1 MTERTDSNKFIEKSN
16 YREKWGKRAGIV
28 GFVSNLFLFV
38 SKLTVGILFNS
49 IAITADAINN
59 LSDTATSL
67 ITIFGFKLSAKPAD
81 EEHPYGHA
89 RMEYISGFMV
99 SLIIV
104 FLGLQ
109 LLKSSIEKIISPD
122 ITEFSYISVIILILS
137 ILAKGGQWF
146 FYRRIAKK
154 IRSGALAAASQDS
167 RNDIFATLAIL
178 ISIIFYY
185 FTKID
190 LDGYMGAAVAL
201 VILIFGI
208 KLVIDTINP
217 LLGTAPTRA
226 FVETIYKKILSY
238 DGIIGLHDL
247 TVHNYGYKQSF
258 ASVHCEVPA
267 DQDIIR
273 SHDIIDNI
281 ERDFLNDMN
290 VKLVIHLDPVV
301 VNDERTN
308 KAKEAIAAS
317 VYEFSPQISIHD
329 FRAVWGI
336 THSKFIFD
344 VVLPFDF
351 KYCDDEVIEIISK
364 KVTLVNPEY
373 SAVITVDHDYV
384 PKI

>member
-208 KLVIDTINP
+208 N
-217 LLGTAPTRA
+217 
-226 FVETIYKKILSY
+226 FFSY
-238 DGIIGLHDL
+238 
-247 TVHNYGYKQSF
+247 
-258 ASVHCEVPA
+258 
-267 DQDIIR
+267 
-273 SHDIIDNI
+273 
-281 ERDFLNDMN
+281 
-290 VKLVIHLDPVV
+290 
-301 VNDERTN
+301 
-308 KAKEAIAAS
+308 
-317 VYEFSPQISIHD
+317 
-329 FRAVWGI
+329 
-336 THSKFIFD
+336 
-344 VVLPFDF
+344 
-351 KYCDDEVIEIISK
+351 
-364 KVTLVNPEY
+364 
-373 SAVITVDHDYV
+373 
-384 PKI
+384 